1 MQNRGLLTGLART
14 LSHCLSPTD
23 MAPASGSQALLSV
36 LDEEERGGPSAN
48 GGTPMHTENGDHSKT
63 EEDASY
69 GEPGNGSGVTISTAI
84 VWLHC

>member
-23 MAPASGSQALLSV
+23 MAPASASQALLSV
-36 LDEEERGGPSAN
+36 LDEAGPSAN

-63 EEDASY
+63 EDSFY
-69 GEPGNGSGVTISTAI
+69 GEPGNDSYFLDEHS
-84 VWLHC
+84 VWIPLVG